1 MKKQYKILFVLMLIS
16 TQFLTAQRNGR
27 MLFTARLSGSRE
39 VPAVSTLA
47 KGLVTAV
54 VEGNTVTINGV
65 FDSLSGPVTACH
77 FHKAVSGVNGAS
89 FINFL
94 ANVRGNR
101 IYAKTTM
108 TNAQIGAMM
117 EDSVYFNVHTAANT
131 GGEIRGQMVFET
143 DYLCGAVALGANEI
157 PAVATTASAVG
168 SFAVSKASGKLDYK
182 IVANGLSGTITGA
195 HIHYGSPDRTGAV
208 AQALTVSGN
217 LISGSFNL
225 TSALF
230 DSVFNGVTYLN
241 IHTAANP
248 NGEIRGQIY
257 YQGDGISFDGLLEGA
272 QQNPAVTSSA
282 KGAMF
287 ASIRTTFDTLDYR
300 IQINGL
306 TPLASNGAHF
316 HFGLKGANGAVAVA
330 LTPVSAFPN
339 LYAGKIALTPA
350 LITALSKD
358 SLYAN
363 FHTTANP
370 TGEIRGQVASLLRT
384 ALVANLCGGQE
395 TPAVTTNASGAGYVS
410 AARDNADAIFAAVT
424 NGLSTNASGAH
435 LHRGAK
441 GINGPVSINLVP
453 NLVGNSF
460 SVGFL
465 TSSIPALMDSIVNG
479 LSYFNFHTTA
489 NAGGEIRGQLGADLV
504 QECLANSVFELNGT
518 QFTVKVA
525 PNPVSERLNVSFE
538 SNEQFNTQITISDLA
553 GRQISAQNVQ
563 IQRGGNNLDVNMSNV
578 NSGIYFIQM
587 RQANR
592 LLFTEKVVK
601 N

>member
-1 MKKQYKILFVLMLIS
+1 MKKQYKLLFALILIS
-16 TQFLTAQRNGR
+16 TQLLTAQRNGR
-27 MLFTARLSGSRE
+27 MLFTARLSGARE
-39 VPAVSTLA
+39 VPAVNTIA

-65 FDSLSGPVTACH
+65 FDSLSGPVTGCH
-77 FHKAVSGVNGAS
+77 FHKAVAGANGGT
-89 FINFL
+89 FTNFL

-101 IYAKTTM
+101 IYVKTTL

-117 EDSVYFNVHTAANT
+117 EDSVYFNVHTAANS
-131 GGEIRGQMVFET
+131 GGEIRGQMIFET

-157 PAVATTASAVG
+157 PAVTTTASAVG
-168 SFAVSKASGKLDYK
+168 SFAVSKASGKVDYK
-182 IVANGLSGTITGA
+182 IVANGLSGAITGA
-195 HIHYGSPDRTGAV
+195 HIHFGSPASNGPV
-208 AQALTVSGN
+208 AQALTVNGN
-217 LISGSFNL
+217 VISGSFAI
-225 TSALF
+225 TGAIF
-230 DSVFNGVTYLN
+230 DSIFSGNAYMN

-257 YQGDGISFDGLLEGA
+257 FQGDGISFDGLIEGA
-272 QQNPAVTSSA
+272 QQNPPVTSSA

-300 IQINGL
+300 IQITGL

-316 HFGLKGANGAVAVA
+316 HFGATGANGAVAVN
-330 LTPVSAFPN
+330 LTPVSGFPN
-339 LYAGKIALTPA
+339 LYAGKVALTPA
-350 LITALSKD
+350 LITSLSKD

-363 FHTTANP
+363 FHTTANQ
-370 TGEIRGQVASLLRT
+370 TGEIRGQVSSLLRT

-395 TPAVTTNASGAGYVS
+395 TPAVTTNASGAGYIS
-410 AARDNADAIFAAVT
+410 AARDRADAIFAAVT

-441 GINGPVSINLVP
+441 GVAGPVSVSLVP
-453 NLVGNSF
+453 YLVGNSF
-460 SVGFL
+460 SVGFNTL
-465 TSSIPALMDSIVNG
+465 TIPALMDSIVTG

-504 QECLANSVFELNGT
+504 QECLANSVFELNGE

-525 PNPVSERLNVSFE
+525 PNPVSERLNVTFN
-538 SNEQFNTQITISDLA
+538 SNEQFNAQITVSDLA

-563 IQRGGNNLDVNMSNV
+563 ILRGGNNLDVQMSNV
-578 NSGIYFIQM
+578 NSGIYFVQM
-587 RQANR
+587 RQTNR
-592 LLFTEKVVK
+592 LMFTEKVVK